1 MAGSPEIQMKTTTVF
16 GMVLLA
22 GLAYASA
29 SQAGERIGDGL
40 LGAGAGAVVGG
51 PVGAV
56 VGGAIGYT
64 AGPHIA
70 RRMGIHRHRHQRR
83 ALRHDE
89 RY

>member
-1 MAGSPEIQMKTTTVF
+1 MKTIIIV
-16 GMVLLA
+16 GVALA
-22 GLAYASA
+22 ASLVYAPS

-70 RRMGIHRHRHQRR
+70 RSMGIHRHR
-83 ALRHDE
+83 RHYRHPVYRDG